1 MTADAEVVK
10 DSDGRWQVN
19 YWMPERFHGPAAAS
33 AKQVKAAKKAARAN
47 TKKSTHKTAAAAP
60 SSAGQ
65 PARTTGLWLALP
77 IGILSLIILAPL
89 ALLLVGWIRN
99 RRAASR
105 DALGT

>member
-1 MTADAEVVK
+1 MSSKKTARTNA
-10 DSDGRWQVN
+10 
-19 YWMPERFHGPAAAS
+19 
-33 AKQVKAAKKAARAN
+33 
-47 TKKSTHKTAAAAP
+47 TKSTTKKTAAVGP
-60 SSAGQ
+60 PPNVQ

-105 DALGT
+105 DALGA